1 MASSSSF
8 VNKLA
13 VIIITASCFLMTYQ
27 LDYPKNKD
35 ITKGPKYEQQ
45 RSVDIETKS
54 ELESYITNYDYVIAV
69 FHMDWCGHCRH
80 FLPIL
85 DTASTYHIAKKFQF
99 LKINCNLKEICN
111 VFKVDR
117 FPTIKVYHRGNEL
130 KIEPIR
136 ELEPLLEFIDK
147 LTSNPMI
154 EVAAKLQFYEDYGTY
169 SPIVIYNSNNAAFIS
184 CINMLAKSDFLNT
197 FYIGALKTN
206 DVNTK
211 EHLVFDFNG
220 HPISLNWNDN
230 CDDMKVFLNE
240 NKFPVMQKIDSNVIK
255 KIQRN
260 WKIASLLFIDSNDKS
275 HMNFVNKVYT
285 KISYDHR
292 KEVFGYV
299 DMNTESGLA
308 SHLKID
314 FKQKPRLLVYDFSNH
329 RYYIEPKEFEMD
341 KSEEA
346 YNEIERI
353 ANDIRRLKYTTGN
366 AFDDFLLK
374 FGINRNSNMFVYILI
389 GVVVGII
396 ILMIGII
403 FLCDRPTAE
412 ITPEMIKKKE
422 Q

>member
-1 MASSSSF
+1 MASSSL

-13 VIIITASCFLMTYQ
+13 VIIITASCFLMTNQ

-35 ITKGPKYEQQ
+35 ITKGPQYEQQ

-69 FHMDWCGHCRH
+69 FHMDWCGHCRR

-85 DTASTYHIAKKFQF
+85 DTASTYHIAKRFQF
-99 LKINCNLKEICN
+99 LKINCNLNEICN

-117 FPTIKVYHRGNEL
+117 FPTIKVYNRGNEL

-154 EVAAKLQFYEDYGTY
+154 EVDKKLQFYEDYGTY
-169 SPIVIYNSNNAAFIS
+169 SPIAIYNSNNSAFIS

-197 FYIGALKTN
+197 FYIGELKTN

-230 CDDMKVFLNE
+230 CDDMKAFLNE
-240 NKFPVMQKIDSNVIK
+240 NKFPVMQIINSNVIK

-260 WKIASLLFIDSNDKS
+260 GKIASLLFIDANDKS
-275 HMNFVNKVYT
+275 QMNFVNKAYT

-314 FKQKPRLLVYDFSNH
+314 FKQKPRLLIYDFSNH

-366 AFDDFLLK
+366 ALDDFLLK
-374 FGINRNSNMFVYILI
+374 FGINRNSNMLVYILI
-389 GVVVGII
+389 GVLVGII
-396 ILMIGII
+396 ILMVGII
-403 FLCDRPTAE
+403 LLCDRPTAE
-412 ITPEMIKKKE
+412 VTPEMAKKKE